1 MVTTMNNDYYDLFEA
16 ATEALKDFKNNWIYD
31 INNDDDDPNTSYPKN
46 GEFYYKLENGVEKQ
60 VELSEFQTLQEEV
73 KAIYEELDLDNDGK
87 INSLED
93 YFSVLKTLSL
103 SFDTNYQILPIDEPT
118 FGIDL
123 NTRSIQFPKGNYVY
137 AVVGDDLA
145 ETIYFKTD
153 RYFDNVD
160 LNDMTIAIIVNTG
173 EKKYLIPTN
182 VRDITSDPGKIIFGW
197 PISKEITENSTTL
210 EFAVRFYTFNEKQ
223 ELAYNL
229 STQTNKL
236 IVKPGLNYKTNEVN
250 DLSTVSN
257 RVANL
262 LKNYNK
268 LGTAAVLPPE
278 FYYCSYGFESGQA
291 NLEEKEGEKKL
302 ELFAGA
308 KTTEDTLLYSWKRSD
323 TIEGIYGTDQGETIG
338 TDYYLLDS
346 VTEEDIKLYPI
357 FWINKGDNTY
367 DSVTLSS
374 LEDVQADVDYYRQ
387 GKSYIA
393 KSPGFYYC
401 VAKAKNKLR
410 ENSSTTATLEIPA
423 PAKLSFQEDIQ
434 KEIMLTADKN
444 SIKLKDLQTKYGNLY
459 IKDDSTINKY
469 IGNIEIVCKKGSDLI
484 DSDLTAGSYEIYLKN
499 TLNRAHKESDPK
511 TLIIYDPIDIPS
523 SLEVKINNEPL
534 NSESFPAFENADNLQ
549 LNINLGNNKRN
560 ELTYTYRLLHQ
571 EQATGEEE
579 AITESKSITLD
590 KGIGIYQLEIYAST
604 NIKDFENKDI
614 ESAQKIYNFVI
625 NNNN

>member
-16 ATEALKDFKNNWIYD
+16 ATIALKNFKTNWID
-31 INNDDDDPNTSYPKN
+31 GITIDTPYPKN
-46 GEFYYKLENGVEKQ
+46 GTEYYYRLENGVEKK
-60 VELSEFQTLQEEV
+60 VDESEFGVLQEEV
-73 KAIYEELDLDNDGK
+73 KAIYEELDLKHDGK

-118 FGIDL
+118 FNIDL

-210 EFAVRFYTFNEKQ
+210 EFAVRFYTLNEQQ

-250 DLSTVSN
+250 DLSIVSN

-278 FYYCSYGFESGQA
+278 FYYCSYGFESGSA
-291 NLEEKEGEKKL
+291 NLKGEIEEEKEL

-308 KTTEDTLLYSWKRSD
+308 ETTEDTLLYSWKRSD
-323 TIEGIYGTDQGETIG
+323 TIDGIYNSDEGETIG

-346 VTEEDIKLYPI
+346 VTENDIKLYPI
-357 FWINKGDNTY
+357 FYIKNEDNTY
-367 DSVTLSS
+367 TEKTLSPTD
-374 LEDVQADVDYYRQ
+374 DVSGKEYYRK
-387 GKSYIA
+387 GKSYTA
-393 KSPGFYYC
+393 TKPGFYYC

-423 PAKLSFQEDIQ
+423 PAKLSFQEDI
-434 KEIMLTADKN
+434 
-444 SIKLKDLQTKYGNLY
+444 
-459 IKDDSTINKY
+459 
-469 IGNIEIVCKKGSDLI
+469 
-484 DSDLTAGSYEIYLKN
+484 
-499 TLNRAHKESDPK
+499 
-511 TLIIYDPIDIPS
+511 
-523 SLEVKINNEPL
+523 
-534 NSESFPAFENADNLQ
+534 
-549 LNINLGNNKRN
+549 
-560 ELTYTYRLLHQ
+560 
-571 EQATGEEE
+571 
-579 AITESKSITLD
+579 
-590 KGIGIYQLEIYAST
+590 
-604 NIKDFENKDI
+604 
-614 ESAQKIYNFVI
+614 
-625 NNNN
+625 

>member
-16 ATEALKDFKNNWIYD
+16 ATIALKNFKTNWID
-31 INNDDDDPNTSYPKN
+31 GITIDTPYPKN
-46 GEFYYKLENGVEKQ
+46 GTEYYYRLENGVEKK
-60 VELSEFQTLQEEV
+60 VDASEFGILQEEV
-73 KAIYEELDLDNDGK
+73 KAIYSELEDGK

-118 FGIDL
+118 FNIDL

-236 IVKPGLNYKTNEVN
+236 IVKQGLNYKTNEVN

-278 FYYCSYGFESGQA
+278 FYYCSYGFEP
-291 NLEEKEGEKKL
+291 
-302 ELFAGA
+302 
-308 KTTEDTLLYSWKRSD
+308 R
-323 TIEGIYGTDQGETIG
+323 
-338 TDYYLLDS
+338 
-346 VTEEDIKLYPI
+346 
-357 FWINKGDNTY
+357 
-367 DSVTLSS
+367 
-374 LEDVQADVDYYRQ
+374 
-387 GKSYIA
+387 
-393 KSPGFYYC
+393 
-401 VAKAKNKLR
+401 
-410 ENSSTTATLEIPA
+410 
-423 PAKLSFQEDIQ
+423 
-434 KEIMLTADKN
+434 
-444 SIKLKDLQTKYGNLY
+444 
-459 IKDDSTINKY
+459 
-469 IGNIEIVCKKGSDLI
+469 
-484 DSDLTAGSYEIYLKN
+484 
-499 TLNRAHKESDPK
+499 
-511 TLIIYDPIDIPS
+511 
-523 SLEVKINNEPL
+523 
-534 NSESFPAFENADNLQ
+534 
-549 LNINLGNNKRN
+549 
-560 ELTYTYRLLHQ
+560 
-571 EQATGEEE
+571 
-579 AITESKSITLD
+579 
-590 KGIGIYQLEIYAST
+590 
-604 NIKDFENKDI
+604 
-614 ESAQKIYNFVI
+614 
-625 NNNN
+625 

>member
-60 VELSEFQTLQEEV
+60 VELSEFQILQEEV

-118 FGIDL
+118 FDIDL
-123 NTRSIQFPKGNYVY
+123 NTRSIKIPEGNYVY

-145 ETIYFKTD
+145 ETLYFKTD

-173 EKKYLIPTN
+173 KKKYLIPTN
-182 VRDITSDPGKIIFGW
+182 VRDITSTPGTIIFGW

-250 DLSTVSN
+250 DLSAVSN

-278 FYYCSYGFESGQA
+278 FYYCSYGFKSGQA
-291 NLEEKEGEKKL
+291 NLKGEKEGEKEL

-308 KTTEDTLLYSWKRSD
+308 ETTEDTLLYSWKRSD
-323 TIEGIYGTDQGETIG
+323 TIDGIYGTDQGETIG
-338 TDYYLLDS
+338 TDYYLLDL
-346 VTEEDIKLYPI
+346 VTEDDIKLYPVFYTKENDI
-357 FWINKGDNTY
+357 YTEAILY
-367 DSVTLSS
+367 S
-374 LEDVQADVDYYRQ
+374 EDDVDPNEDYYRK
-387 GKSYIA
+387 GKSYTA
-393 KSPGFYYC
+393 TEPGFYYC

-410 ENSSTTATLEIPA
+410 ENSSATAILEILA
-423 PAKLSFQEDIQ
+423 PVKLSFQEDIQ
-434 KEIMLTADKN
+434 KQIMLTIDKD
-444 SIKLKDLQTKYGNLY
+444 SIELKDLQTKYEDLY
-459 IKDDSTINKY
+459 LKDNPNIEKY
-469 IGNIEIVCKKGSDLI
+469 IGNVEISCDQAPILN
-484 DSDLTAGSYEIYLKN
+484 AGSYDISLKN
-499 TLNRAHKESDPK
+499 TLNNVYKESDSI
-511 TLIIYDPIDIPS
+511 TLTIYDPIDNLS
-523 SLEVKINNEPL
+523 SLTVTINDRVL
-534 NSESFPAFENADNLQ
+534 DDSESILTFQNTDNLQ
-549 LNINLGNNKRN
+549 LNINLGGNIRD
-560 ELTYTYRLLHQ
+560 ELTYTYTLIHQ
-571 EQATGEEE
+571 DQIVPVVEKEITQPEE
-579 AITESKSITLD
+579 SITLNKD
-590 KGIGIYQLEIYAST
+590 KGYYQLTIFAST
-604 NIKDFENKDI
+604 DIKDLYGKDI
-614 ESAQKIYNFVI
+614 QTSQKTYTFGI
-625 NNNN
+625 N

>member
-31 INNDDDDPNTSYPKN
+31 INDDDPNTSTSYPKN
-46 GEFYYKLENGVEKQ
+46 GTEYYCRLENGVEKKL
-60 VELSEFQTLQEEV
+60 EESEFRILQEEV
-73 KAIYEELDLDNDGK
+73 KAISTELDLDNDGK

-118 FGIDL
+118 FDIDL

-182 VRDITSDPGKIIFGW
+182 VRDITSTPGTIIFGW

-210 EFAVRFYTFNEKQ
+210 EFAVRFYTFNEEQ
-223 ELAYNL
+223 QLAYNL
-229 STQTNKL
+229 STQTTKL
-236 IVKPGLNYKTNEVN
+236 IVKPGLNYKDDEV
-250 DLSTVSN
+250 DELSIVSN

-291 NLEEKEGEKKL
+291 NLEGEKEGEKEL

-308 KTTEDTLLYSWKRSD
+308 ETTEDTLLYSWKRSD
-323 TIEGIYGTDQGETIG
+323 TIDGIYNSDEGETIG
-338 TDYYLLDS
+338 TDYYLLDP
-346 VTEEDIKLYPI
+346 VTENDIKLYPI
-357 FWINKGDNTY
+357 FYIKNEDNTY
-367 DSVTLSS
+367 TEKTLSPTD
-374 LEDVQADVDYYRQ
+374 DVSGKEYYRK

-393 KSPGFYYC
+393 TEPGFYYC

-410 ENSSTTATLEIPA
+410 ENSSTTAILEILT
-423 PAKLSFQEDIQ
+423 PAKLSFKEDIQ
-434 KEIMLTADKN
+434 KEIMLTTDKG
-444 SIKLKDLQTKYGNLY
+444 SIELEDLQTKYEDLY
-459 IKDDSTINKY
+459 LKDNPNIEKY
-469 IGNIEIVCKKGSDLI
+469 IGNVEISCDQAPILN
-484 DSDLTAGSYEIYLKN
+484 AGSYDISLKN
-499 TLNRAHKESDPK
+499 TLNNVYKESDSI
-511 TLIIYDPIDIPS
+511 TLTIYDPIDNLS
-523 SLEVKINNEPL
+523 SLTVTINDRVL
-534 NSESFPAFENADNLQ
+534 DDSESILTFQNTDNLQ
-549 LNINLGNNKRN
+549 LNINLDGNIRD
-560 ELTYTYRLLHQ
+560 ELTYTY
-571 EQATGEEE
+571 
-579 AITESKSITLD
+579 TLT
-590 KGIGIYQLEIYAST
+590 Y
-604 NIKDFENKDI
+604 IK
-614 ESAQKIYNFVI
+614 
-625 NNNN
+625 

>member
-1 MVTTMNNDYYDLFEA
+1 MVTTMNNDYYDLFKA
-16 ATEALKDFKNNWIYD
+16 ATKALEDFKNNWIYD
-31 INNDDDDPNTSYPKN
+31 INNNDNDPNTSYPKN
-46 GEFYYKLENGVEKQ
+46 GKYYCRLENGVEKKL
-60 VELSEFQTLQEEV
+60 EESEFKALQEEV
-73 KAIYEELDLDNDGK
+73 KAIYSELEDGK

-103 SFDTNYQILPIDEPT
+103 SFDTNYQILPINEPT
-118 FGIDL
+118 FNIDL

-291 NLEEKEGEKKL
+291 NLEGEKEEEKKL
-302 ELFAGA
+302 KLFAGA
-308 KTTEDTLLYSWKRSD
+308 KTTEDTLLYSWKCSD
-323 TIEGIYGTDQGETIG
+323 TIGGTYDIAPGETND
-338 TDYYLLDS
+338 TDYYKLDAIK
-346 VTEEDIKLYPI
+346 ENDIKLHPVFYTEKDGI
-357 FWINKGDNTY
+357 YKEEI
-367 DSVTLSS
+367 LSS
-374 LEDVQADVDYYRQ
+374 EDDVVQDETYYRK
-387 GKSYIA
+387 GSSYIA
-393 KSPGFYYC
+393 TSPGFYYC

-434 KEIMLTADKN
+434 KEIMLTN
-444 SIKLKDLQTKYGNLY
+444 SKESIGLKDLQTKYENLY

-499 TLNRAHKESDPK
+499 TLNRAHKESDSK
-511 TLIIYDPIDIPS
+511 TLTIYDPIDVPS
-523 SLEVKINNEPL
+523 TLTVTINDTQL
-534 NSESFPAFENADNLQ
+534 NPDLLSNFQNADNLK
-549 LNINLGNNKRN
+549 LNISLGKDKRN
-560 ELTYTYRLLHQ
+560 ELTYAYRLICQ
-571 EQATGEEE
+571 DQKIEEDE
-579 AITESKSITLD
+579 ITDQKSIILS
-590 KGIGIYQLEIYAST
+590 KGIGAYQLDICASAR
-604 NIKDFENKDI
+604 NVKDFNNNDI
-614 ESAQKIYNFVI
+614 ETFQKTYKFFIGN
-625 NNNN
+625 

>member
-16 ATEALKDFKNNWIYD
+16 ATIALKNFKTNWID
-31 INNDDDDPNTSYPKN
+31 GITIDTPYPKN
-46 GEFYYKLENGVEKQ
+46 GTEYYYRLENGVEKQ
-60 VELSEFQTLQEEV
+60 VELSEFKTLQEEV
-73 KAIYEELDLDNDGK
+73 KAICEELDLDNDGK

-118 FGIDL
+118 FDIDL
-123 NTRSIQFPKGNYVY
+123 NTRSIKLPEGNYVY

-145 ETIYFKTD
+145 ETLYFKTD

-173 EKKYLIPTN
+173 KKKYLIPTN

-210 EFAVRFYTFNEKQ
+210 EFAVRFYTFNEEQ
-223 ELAYNL
+223 QLAYNL

-268 LGTAAVLPPE
+268 LGTAVVLPPE
-278 FYYCSYGFESGQA
+278 FYYCSYGFESGCA
-291 NLEEKEGEKKL
+291 NLKGEKEGEKDL

-308 KTTEDTLLYSWKRSD
+308 ETTEDTLLYSWKRSD
-323 TIEGIYGTDQGETIG
+323 TIDGIYGTDQGETIG
-338 TDYYLLDS
+338 TDYYLLDP

-367 DSVTLSS
+367 DSITLSS
-374 LEDVQADVDYYRQ
+374 LDDVQADVDYYRQ

-393 KSPGFYYC
+393 TRPGFYYC

-410 ENSSTTATLEIPA
+410 ENSSATAILEIPA
-423 PAKLSFQEDIQ
+423 PAKLSFQENIQ
-434 KEIMLTADKN
+434 KKIMLSAKKD
-444 SIKLKDLQTKYGNLY
+444 SINIDDLQTKYGTSYLVGDLNP
-459 IKDDSTINKY
+459 IKY
-469 IGNIEIVCKKGSDLI
+469 VGNVEIVCKKGSDLI
-484 DSDLTAGSYEIYLKN
+484 DADLTAGSYEIYLKN
-499 TLNRAHKESDPK
+499 TLNNSDAFSDPK
-511 TLIIYDPIDIPS
+511 TLIIYDSIDIPS
-523 SLEVKINNEPL
+523 TLTVKVNDQPL
-534 NSESFPAFENADNLQ
+534 VPESSSTLKNADNLQ
-549 LNINLGNNKRN
+549 LNIDLGDNIRD
-560 ELTYTYRLLHQ
+560 ELTYTYKLFHQ
-571 EQATGEEE
+571 NQSTGEEKV
-579 AITESKSITLD
+579 ITEPENITLSQ
-590 KGIGIYQLEIYAST
+590 GIGIYQLEIYAAST
-604 NIKDFENKDI
+604 EIKDFNNEDI
-614 ESAQKIYNFVI
+614 EKVQRIYRFVI
-625 NNNN
+625 DN

>member
-16 ATEALKDFKNNWIYD
+16 ATIALKNFKTNWID
-31 INNDDDDPNTSYPKN
+31 GITIDTPYPKN
-46 GEFYYKLENGVEKQ
+46 GTEYYYRLENGVEKK
-60 VELSEFQTLQEEV
+60 VDASEFGILQEEV
-73 KAIYEELDLDNDGK
+73 KAIYEELDLEHDGK

-182 VRDITSDPGKIIFGW
+182 VRDITSVPGKIIFGW

-268 LGTAAVLPPE
+268 LGTAVVLPPE
-278 FYYCSYGFESGQA
+278 FYYCSYGFESVQA
-291 NLEEKEGEKKL
+291 NLEGEKEEEKKL
-302 ELFAGA
+302 KLFAGA
-308 KTTEDTLLYSWKRSD
+308 KTTEDTLLYSWKCSD
-323 TIEGIYGTDQGETIG
+323 TIGGTYDIAPGETND
-338 TDYYLLDS
+338 TDYYKLDAIK
-346 VTEEDIKLYPI
+346 EDDIKLHPVFYTEKDGI
-357 FWINKGDNTY
+357 YKEEI
-367 DSVTLSS
+367 LSS
-374 LEDVQADVDYYRQ
+374 ETDVVQGRDYYRR
-387 GKSYIA
+387 GSSYIA
-393 KSPGFYYC
+393 TSPGFYYC

-423 PAKLSFQEDIQ
+423 PAKLSFQENIQ
-434 KEIMLTADKN
+434 NKIMLTTDKN
-444 SIKLKDLQTKYGNLY
+444 LIELKDLQTKYGNLY
-459 IKDDSTINKY
+459 IKDDSTIDKY
-469 IGNIEIVCKKGSDLI
+469 IGDIEIVCKKGSDLI

-499 TLNRAHKESDPK
+499 TLNNGEAVSDSQ
-511 TLIIYDPIDIPS
+511 TLTIYDPIGMPS
-523 SLEVKINNEPL
+523 TLTVKINNQPL
-534 NSESFPAFENADNLQ
+534 VPETSSTLKNADDLQ
-549 LNINLGNNKRN
+549 LNIDLGDDIRD
-560 ELTYTYRLLHQ
+560 ELTYTYKLIYLN
-571 EQATGEEE
+571 QAIGEEE
-579 AITESKSITLD
+579 VITEPKSITLD
-590 KGIGIYQLEIYAST
+590 QGIGIYQLEIYAAST
-604 NIKDFENKDI
+604 EIKDFNNEDVEKV
-614 ESAQKIYNFVI
+614 QRIYKFVI
-625 NNNN
+625 DN